1 MVSSPYVDVKGGYYA
16 SAAPHP
22 LTLMDGLPVEL
33 GGGTDLTV
41 QVSQQYRV
49 IESPDPRE
57 PWQVRTVA
65 YHYTLGETAGHEILS
80 YQWHPNVAGSVSF
93 PHLHL
98 QYGAR
103 VGRSEFERAH
113 LPTGRVT
120 LEDFIRLLIYDFAVP
135 PARDDWEQALEESR
149 REFESDRTW

>member
-1 MVSSPYVDVKGGYYA
+1 MSGAYVDVKGGYYA
-16 SAAPHP
+16 SATPHP

-33 GGGTDLTV
+33 GGGTGLTV

-49 IESPDPRE
+49 IENPDPRE

-65 YHYTLGETAGHEILS
+65 YHYTLGETGGHEILS
-80 YQWHPNVAGSVSF
+80 YQWHPNVPGSVSF

-103 VGRSEFERAH
+103 LGRPEFERAH

-120 LEDFIRLLIYDFAVP
+120 LEDFVRLLIDAFAVP
-135 PARDDWEQALEESR
+135 PAREDWEQALEESR
-149 REFESDRTW
+149 REFESDRSW